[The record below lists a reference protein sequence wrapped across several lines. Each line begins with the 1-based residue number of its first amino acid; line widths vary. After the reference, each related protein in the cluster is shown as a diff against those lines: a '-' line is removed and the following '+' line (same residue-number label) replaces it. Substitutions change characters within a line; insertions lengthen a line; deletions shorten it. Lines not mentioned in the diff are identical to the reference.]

1 MSHITACA
9 SKVVLKNEQW
19 IKDAIA
25 LMAKDFPGLTYEQKT
40 PGLIQIRYTP
50 IEVYQ
55 HKGNTRFIKNPDQS
69 WTMQDDVYR
78 CSSEIERI
86 RKSFV
91 VNYQKAG
98 VLAYCKKNRFTQSSQ
113 TTEKGSRIIAT
124 EW

>member
-9 SKVVLKNEQW
+9 SKIALKNEQW

-25 LMAKDFPGLTYEQKT
+25 LMGKEFPGLTYEQKT
-40 PGLIQIRYTP
+40 PGLIQIRYSP

-55 HKGNTRFIKNPDQS
+55 HKGNTRFIQNPDKS

-78 CSSEIERI
+78 CQPEIERI
-86 RKSFV
+86 RKSFT

-98 VLAYCKKNRFTQSSQ
+98 VLSYCKKNRFSQSSHA
-113 TTEKGSRIIAT
+113 TEKGSRIIAQ